1 MIFAI
6 ISILLVQILD
16 IIILLNIY
24 WLKTVIIKNLGFA
37 HGEVLLFRIGLEAS
51 HNQGFIINLN
61 IK

>member
-1 MIFAI
+1 MILAI

-16 IIILLNIY
+16 VIILLNIY

-37 HGEVLLFRIGLEAS
+37 HGEVLLFRIRLKTL
-51 HNQGFIINLN
+51 HNQGFVVNLN